1 VNAPRRRRL
10 IAPPR
15 LRTLG
20 DAEQERHASSL
31 ELFFDLVLVVAV
43 AQLGEML
50 KADTSAT
57 GFLRYAALF
66 VPVWWAW
73 VGYALYADRFETDDV
88 VYRLLIFSAML
99 ALAAVAVTTP
109 DALSDPGT
117 SAGFAASYVAVRAIL
132 VGLYARAFRHEPLAR
147 PLAARYLTGFGIG
160 ATLWLLSLLVAPPA
174 RFALWGAAVLVELAT
189 PLLSA
194 EAIRRVPF
202 HRSHLPE
209 RMTLFTI
216 IVLGETVLLAVT
228 GVGEHL
234 AATEAVIAAIGFL
247 IAACLWWSYFELVD
261 DAPLQRGYVAW
272 QAFLYG
278 HLAVFAGITATGVGV
293 QLATSSASD
302 SALDA
307 GARWALCG
315 GPAAFYLA
323 LGAMTLL
330 TVAGR
335 SLVTWSRLGAGVAA
349 LALAALATG
358 VEPLVLEGVL
368 LAVLVGQVAFETGQ
382 PPRSKK

>member
-1 VNAPRRRRL
+1 VSARRRRL
-10 IAPPR
+10 ISPPR
-15 LRTLG
+15 LRTLAE
-20 DAEQERHASSL
+20 AEQERHASAL

-43 AQLGEML
+43 AQLGELL

-66 VPVWWAW
+66 VPIWWAW

-88 VYRLLIFSAML
+88 VYRLLVFGAML

-117 SAGFAASYVAVRAIL
+117 SAGFAAGYFAVRAIL
-132 VGLYARAFRHEPLAR
+132 VGLYARALRSEPVAR
-147 PLAARYLTGFGIG
+147 PLATRYVTGFGIG
-160 ATLWLLSLLVAPPA
+160 AALWLASLLVAPPA

-194 EAIRRVPF
+194 AAIRRVPF

-234 AATEAVIAAIGFL
+234 GATEAAVAAIGFL
-247 IAACLWWSYFELVD
+247 VAACLWWSYFELVD
-261 DAPLQRGYVAW
+261 DAPLQRGAVAW

-278 HLAVFAGITATGVGV
+278 HLAVFAGITAAGVGV
-293 QLATSSASD
+293 QLATREAAQP
-302 SALDA
+302 ALDA

-323 LGAMTLL
+323 LGTMS
-330 TVAGR
+330 VVGIGDR
-335 SLVTWSRLGAGVAA
+335 SPAAWSRLGAGVAA
-349 LALAALATG
+349 AALAAFATG
-358 VEPLVLEGVL
+358 VEPLVVEALLLGVL
-368 LAVLVGQVAFETGQ
+368 VAQVALETAQ